1 MIGFTEMVVNMTEI
15 STLNCYTPHT
25 TSREGKCSTNQ
36 TKAQAG
42 KLTGF
47 PTNQTKPFLS
57 SLKTMDRTQTK
68 PCFIIMVFNS
78 VDQLEG
84 NAAGQS
90 LICERSPFTELG
102 ECIDLYLAYLMH

>member
-1 MIGFTEMVVNMTEI
+1 MIGFREMVVNMTEI

-25 TSREGKCSTNQ
+25 TSRAGKCSTNQ
-36 TKAQAG
+36 TKAQVG

-90 LICERSPFTELG
+90 IHRTW
-102 ECIDLYLAYLMH
+102 